1 VGKIVLELQ
10 SKAKLFKATGLVPV
24 FDVSGIVLKSDTVVS
39 EDLKQELRRA
49 VASLEDVPDGE
60 KDWHPRSDD
69 KVLDLVHP
77 SLCPLVFGRSR
88 IVSDR
93 LITLDNCL
101 EACGAGEVIPE
112 PDLGPL
118 PKSASYW
125 HNQRSTN
132 IWSKRFQWLPC
143 EVDITGESPK
153 IVSYIN
159 NLHPEH
165 HRDLYSVV
173 EKFIKKSLPLW
184 DFIYRWPHETEQR
197 TRKRITCTSATKV
210 CQAAEPGETE
220 CNCEPEDRPLDPD
233 EPPRL
238 PDHEW
243 WHLDDDHP
251 TKAKDLAWYHRMH
264 PCPQPEPT
272 PFSELPE
279 ITSASFR
286 KEKGERL
293 FDIGKQQS
301 GGTRIAAQEPVS
313 RIQVIV
319 KLANIHLTPDKPTYS
334 GGSWHVEGQ
343 LNEHICATA
352 LDYYDSANITP
363 SHLAFRTSANEEQLS
378 LELDHLQND
387 YRAIEGVLAIDAG
400 GNTLQNLGR
409 TTTPEGRLLA
419 FPNVYQHRVA
429 PFELA
434 DKTKPG
440 HRKILA
446 LFLVDLHVPVIST
459 ANVAPQQEEWWFSG
473 GGGGDVDS
481 DPREGGSS
489 RIARL
494 PRELQDMVRKEM
506 DWVFSREEAKE
517 LRLELMEERTRMDE
531 AVDGVVREAEW
542 NFCEH

>member
-1 VGKIVLELQ
+1 M
-10 SKAKLFKATGLVPV
+10 VPV
-24 FDVSGIVLKSDTVVS
+24 FDVSGVVLKSDAVVS
-39 EDLKQELRRA
+39 DDLKQELRRA
-49 VASLEDVPDGE
+49 AASLENVPDGE

-101 EACGAGEVIPE
+101 EACGAGEVIPP
-112 PDLGPL
+112 PDLGP
-118 PKSASYW
+118 PRRSAYYS
-125 HNQRSTN
+125 RPETTTD
-132 IWSKRFQWLPC
+132 IWSNRFQWLPC
-143 EVDITGESPK
+143 EVDISGESPK

-165 HRDLYSVV
+165 HRDLYGVV
-173 EKFIKKSLPLW
+173 EKFIEKSLPLW
-184 DFIYRWPHETEQR
+184 DFIYRWPHEEFTRTR
-197 TRKRITCTSATKV
+197 TRKRITCTSVSKV
-210 CQAAEPGETE
+210 CQAADPGSTY
-220 CNCEPEDRPLDPD
+220 CGCEPEDRPLGPD

-238 PDHEW
+238 PEREW
-243 WHLDDDHP
+243 WRLADNHP
-251 TKAKDLAWYHRMH
+251 LKAKDLEWYNRTH

-279 ITSASFR
+279 INSANFR
-286 KEKGERL
+286 KEKF
-293 FDIGKQQS
+293 FDIGKQK
-301 GGTRIAAQEPVS
+301 GGAKRSARRAAASQEQEPVQ

-319 KLANIHLTPDKPTYS
+319 KLANIHLTPSKPTYA

-343 LNEHICATA
+343 LNERICATA
-352 LDYYDSANITP
+352 LYYYDSANITP
-363 SHLAFRTSANEEQLS
+363 SHLAFRTTANEEDLS
-378 LELDHLQND
+378 LELSHEQND
-387 YRAIEGVLAIDAG
+387 YHSIGGTFAIDSE
-400 GNTLQNLGR
+400 GNTLQDLGR
-409 TTTPEGRLLA
+409 TATPEGRLLA

-446 LFLVDLHVPVIST
+446 LFLVDPHVPVIST
-459 ANVAPQQEEWWFSG
+459 ANVAPQQEEWWF
-473 GGGGDVDS
+473 DNNV
-481 DPREGGSS
+481 DPREGKNN

-494 PRELQDMVRKEM
+494 PRELQYMVRKEM

-517 LRLELMEERTRMDE
+517 LRLELMDERTRMDE
-531 AVDGVVREAEW
+531 VVDGIVREAEW